1 MKMIGLLGGMS
12 WYHTASRAPGG
23 GVGAEGR
30 KINLCGGQPEMW

>member
-12 WYHTASRAPGG
+12 WYDTASRAPGG